1 MARVRL
7 TKSHYIN
14 GLHLRAGTTI
24 ADSSGAALPGDVVWT
39 GLNQQSFSNAMEA
52 LDAGATTIKN
62 ASRFPAGPMQGFIS
76 GAESIQ
82 A

>member
-7 TKSHYIN
+7 TKTHHLN
-14 GLHLRAGTTI
+14 GLHLRAGTVVCDGNSPQ
-24 ADSSGAALPGDVVWT
+24 AGDVVWT
-39 GLNQQSFSNAMEA
+39 GLNATSFSNAMQA
-52 LDAGATTIKN
+52 LDGGGNTLQAN
-62 ASRFPAGPMQGFIS
+62 SRFPSGPMQGFIS